1 VSVGDQP
8 VYAMQPHFT
17 IAELAKAWRLSDST
31 VLRIM
36 KSEPGVLKIGNINSR
51 KRAKISIRVPAEV
64 ADRVWARLT
73 QTKV

>member
-1 VSVGDQP
+1 
-8 VYAMQPHFT
+8 
-17 IAELAKAWRLSDST
+17 
-31 VLRIM
+31 M

-64 ADRVWARLT
+64 ADRVWTRLT